1 MAITAA
7 HPTDQHVPRRAER
20 ADVVEI
26 ELVERGPVDALMIAV
41 VCALVAIGLLC
52 VYSGSALKSYFLSSN
67 ADDTIY
73 LMRQASGAVAGLVA
87 MVVASRID
95 YSVYQKLAYPLL
107 IAAWVLLLGTLVPGV
122 GVEVNGASRWV
133 ALGPIRFQPGELA
146 KIAAVIYLA
155 YSISKKGEH
164 IRRFLESFVGHG
176 VVFAA
181 MVVLLL
187 QQPDLGTSVVL
198 FAMLGLML
206 FVGGARMEFLVGLAG
221 LLLVG
226 GYWAITT
233 AEYRMD
239 RVNAWLDPW
248 SNASDTGYQLV
259 NSYIALASGGLTGTG
274 FGQGRGWL
282 GYVPELYN
290 DFVAAA
296 IGEEFGLVGMATLV
310 ILYVVFFWRGMVIA
324 LRARDRFGYLLAFGL
339 TTLITLQA
347 AINLC
352 VVTGLFPTKGL
363 TLPFVSYGRS
373 SLVLLLFAV
382 GILLNISQQ
391 NPDLRREAREAR
403 EARVRRDSREMKVR
417 RVDERRRSR
426 ARAQVTGHG

>member
-1 MAITAA
+1 MAMIAA
-7 HPTDQHVPRRAER
+7 HPSEHAAPRRAER
-20 ADVVEI
+20 ADVVEV
-26 ELVERGPVDALMIAV
+26 ELVERGPVDAIMIAV
-41 VCALVAIGLLC
+41 VCALVAIGLLA
-52 VYSGSALKSYFLSSN
+52 VYSGSALKSFYLSSDGN
-67 ADDTIY
+67 DTIY
-73 LMRQASGAVAGLVA
+73 LMRQASGAVLGLGA
-87 MVVASRID
+87 MLVASRID
-95 YSVYQKLAYPLL
+95 YSIYQKLAYPLL
-107 IAAWVLLLGTLVPGV
+107 IVSWLLLLGTLVPGL
-122 GVEVNGASRWV
+122 GREFNGATRWIDV
-133 ALGPIRFQPGELA
+133 GPVTIQPGEIV
-146 KIAAVIYLA
+146 KISAIIYLA

-176 VVFAA
+176 VVFASF
-181 MVVLLL
+181 VFLLL

-206 FVGGARMEFLVGLAG
+206 FVGGARMEFLLGLAG
-221 LLLVG
+221 LLVVG

-239 RVNAWLDPW
+239 RINAWLDPW

-259 NSYIALASGGLTGTG
+259 NSYIALASGGLDGTG
-274 FGQGRGWL
+274 LGQGRGWL

-290 DFVAAA
+290 DFVAVA

-310 ILYVVFFWRGMVIA
+310 LLYVVFFWRGIVIA

-363 TLPFVSYGRS
+363 TLPFVSSGRS
-373 SLVLLLFAV
+373 SLLLLMFAV
-382 GILLNISQQ
+382 GVLLNISQQ

-403 EARVRRDSREMKVR
+403 EARSRRDSREMKVR